1 MSMFFFPNDDEDI
14 YELSADFKLKNK
26 GNDLQLSEEDLLL
39 LLNNLLEDRKKVED
53 FMIDRHN
60 KRDR

>member
-1 MSMFFFPNDDEDI
+1 MSMFFFPSDDDV
-14 YELSADFKLKNK
+14 YELSTDFKLKNK

-39 LLNNLLEDRKKVED
+39 LLNNLLEDRKNVED